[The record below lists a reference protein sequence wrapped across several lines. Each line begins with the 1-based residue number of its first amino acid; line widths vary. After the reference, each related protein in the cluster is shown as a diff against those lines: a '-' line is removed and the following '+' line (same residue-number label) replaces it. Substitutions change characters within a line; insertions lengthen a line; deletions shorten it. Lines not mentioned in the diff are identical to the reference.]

1 VVWSFVYLALCRLV
15 QLVVRLCRS
24 ERSKELEIL
33 VLRHELA
40 ILRRQ
45 PRRVPFRP
53 VDRAMLAALAR
64 ALPRSAWTSL
74 SVRPATLLRWHRQLV
89 RRRWTCPHR
98 QPGQPPL
105 DRRLQALVAR
115 LARENPGWGYRRIV
129 GELQRLGIAVS
140 ASSVRTI
147 VLRHGLPPAP
157 QRDEL
162 SWRNFLRQQAATTL
176 ACDFFTV
183 GTAWLKRIYVLFF
196 ISLER
201 RRIEFVACTPNLTG
215 AWVAQQARNLLMT
228 LDDPQQPLRF
238 LIHDRDAKFSGGFD
252 HVLRSEGIA
261 VIRTPVRA
269 PNANAHTERWVG
281 SVRRECL
288 DRLLIFSR
296 RQLEHV
302 LHVYTRHYNQHR
314 PHRALALRPPEQ
326 ADGDPTPLRARP
338 DLQLNRTDPARRPDP
353 RIQTRSLRSISFRT
367 HGPHKLFG
375 TSTYSKGS
383 RARAWIS
390 DRPGRRQLLARPF
403 RSSPDSLWRIEC
415 ASFEPTQPQRVG

>member
-1 VVWSFVYLALCRLV
+1 VVWSFLYLALCRLV
-15 QLVVRLCRS
+15 QLVVLLCRS

-74 SVRPATLLRWHRQLV
+74 SVRPATLLRWHRQPGGRHSIV
-89 RRRWTCPHR
+89 ACRRWL
-98 QPGQPPL
+98 L
-105 DRRLQALVAR
+105 DSHVRTRD
-115 LARENPGWGYRRIV
+115 GGYRRIV
-129 GELQRLGIAVS
+129 GELQSLGIAVS
-140 ASSVRTI
+140 ASSMRTI

-183 GTAWLKRIYVLFF
+183 ETACLKRIYVLFF

-201 RRIEFVACTPNLTG
+201 RRIEFVACTPNPTG

-228 LDDPQQPLRF
+228 LDDRQQPLRF
-238 LIHDRDAKFSGGFD
+238 L
-252 HVLRSEGIA
+252 
-261 VIRTPVRA
+261 
-269 PNANAHTERWVG
+269 
-281 SVRRECL
+281 
-288 DRLLIFSR
+288 
-296 RQLEHV
+296 
-302 LHVYTRHYNQHR
+302 
-314 PHRALALRPPEQ
+314 
-326 ADGDPTPLRARP
+326 
-338 DLQLNRTDPARRPDP
+338 
-353 RIQTRSLRSISFRT
+353 
-367 HGPHKLFG
+367 KLFG

-383 RARAWIS
+383 RARANIRS
-390 DRPGRRQLLARPF
+390 TGSTSTSRPSVSVL
-403 RSSPDSLWRIEC
+403 S
-415 ASFEPTQPQRVG
+415 